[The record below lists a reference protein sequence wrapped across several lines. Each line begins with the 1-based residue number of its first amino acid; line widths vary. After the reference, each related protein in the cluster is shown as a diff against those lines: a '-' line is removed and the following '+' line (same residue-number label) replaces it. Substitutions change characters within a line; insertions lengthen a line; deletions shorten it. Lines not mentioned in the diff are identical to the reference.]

1 MIKRESEK
9 YFVEVDRKNERAN
22 REREKSTYIISVC
35 DVCVRKREKS
45 ACVFARCIKLIEP

>member
-35 DVCVRKREKS
+35 DVCVRERERDRRVRVCLRG
-45 ACVFARCIKLIEP
+45 A